1 MVWMPLLMLPSA
13 LWYRRAPTFAVA
25 YVAVWLV
32 LALAALQVPWMS
44 VGAYAAVAGG
54 LYELTPLKRHFL
66 ERCRSTH
73 GLRHGLDCVG
83 SSAGLMVA
91 FFGLGLMS
99 VWWMAAVAAVVF
111 AQKVAPAGERL
122 AGSGGVSPVALG
134 VFVFSWRDI

>member
-13 LWYRRAPTFAVA
+13 LWYRRAPTFAAA
-25 YVAVWLV
+25 YLAVWLV

-54 LYELTPLKRHFL
+54 LYELTPMKRHFL
-66 ERCRSTH
+66 ERCRVTH

-99 VWWMAAVAAVVF
+99 VWWMAAIAAVVF
-111 AQKVAPAGERL
+111 AQKVAPFGQRL
-122 AGSGGVSPVALG
+122 AVPAGLALIAVG
-134 VFVFSWRDI
+134 LIVIA

>member
-13 LWYRRAPTFAVA
+13 LWYRRAPTFALA
-25 YVAVWLV
+25 YLAVWLV

-44 VGAYAAVAGG
+44 VGASAAVLGG
-54 LYELTPLKRHFL
+54 LYELTPLKRYYL
-66 ERCRSTH
+66 ERCRATH

-99 VWWMAAVAAVVF
+99 VWWMAAVAAIVF
-111 AQKVAPAGERL
+111 AQKVAPFGVRL
-122 AGSGGVSPVALG
+122 ALPAGLVLVALG
-134 VFVFSWRDI
+134 LTVIA

>member
-1 MVWMPLLMLPSA
+1 VAWMPLLMLPSA
-13 LWYRRAPTFAVA
+13 LWYRRSATFAGA
-25 YVAVWLV
+25 YLGVWLV

-44 VGAYAAVAGG
+44 LGAYAAVAGG

-66 ERCRSTH
+66 ERCRGTH
-73 GLRHGLDCVG
+73 GFRHGLDCAG

-111 AQKVAPAGERL
+111 AQKVAPSGQRL
-122 AGSGGVSPVALG
+122 AVPAGLALIAMG
-134 VFVFSWRDI
+134 LIVIA

>member
-13 LWYRRAPTFAVA
+13 LWYRRAPTFAAA
-25 YVAVWLV
+25 YLAVWLV

-44 VGAYAAVAGG
+44 VGASAAVLGG
-54 LYELTPLKRHFL
+54 LYELTPLKRYFL
-66 ERCRSTH
+66 ERCRATH

-111 AQKVAPAGERL
+111 AQKVAPFGTRLVLPAGL
-122 AGSGGVSPVALG
+122 ALVVLG
-134 VFVFSWRDI
+134 LTVIA